1 MRGSRIIA
9 ALLLSAGL
17 AGCVAAP
24 RPPQPA
30 PLVAVPG
37 PTKTEAEFR
46 RDDTVCRAA
55 AVVLPPNPSA
65 AQPSAAAAAAPVK
78 LEPAKPAEPV
88 QASPPPDLVYLRCM
102 EARQNTIEALAPAI
116 PVYYSYY
123 PAYPVYG
130 GSPFFFN
137 SFVGFGFYGGHY
149 GRHYGGFHGG
159 GFHHGGFG
167 RGGFHR

>member
-1 MRGSRIIA
+1 MRGSRIVA
-9 ALLLSAGL
+9 ALLFSGGL
-17 AGCVAAP
+17 AGCVTAP

-37 PTKTEAEFR
+37 LTKTEAEFR

-55 AVVLPPNPSA
+55 AVVLPPNPTA
-65 AQPSAAAAAAPVK
+65 TQPSTAAAAAPVK
-78 LEPAKPAEPV
+78 LESVKPAEV
-88 QASPPPDLVYLRCM
+88 AQDAPPPGLVYLRCM
-102 EARQNTIEALAPAI
+102 EARQNIIEPLAPAI

-149 GRHYGGFHGG
+149 GRHYGGFH
-159 GFHHGGFG
+159 HGGFG